1 MDFDNENNFDMD
13 MNNEINENNEID
25 DNEEENNN
33 YNEMGEE
40 EENEN
45 ENEMDNPN
53 QDYNNDINYDENV
66 FNNQIEQE
74 NQNFDEND
82 LYTLN
87 MDNIRL
93 KNKIQN
99 LNNILQQKNGEIN
112 NLKIYYSKQI
122 QLLNQNLIKYKKMEQ
137 NYINLQ
143 NEINLTKQK
152 YLKEIK
158 NKNNIIYNLQKGVD
172 IKDIKLSNLTLEE
185 SQNSDFIFALS
196 QQIKSIKQEI
206 LEEPDSE
213 QLNQDYFQKLTNE
226 QQIQFILNEIN
237 MLSQKLSEYKNNN
250 MKEIVHLRKL
260 IESNDT
266 KQKAVK
272 DQYYLNI
279 IDLKKNLTQN
289 NINDIKFPDYSL
301 NDKDETRKNNI
312 YNTIKILVEYIIN
325 NKKNDSEK
333 NNKDEELNKRLKE
346 MSELLSK
353 NNQNLSISTKN
364 NNELKIKYKELKD
377 EYDSLLNKN
386 ESEKKKYINDL
397 NKKNQQIK
405 SLEHINTKLSN
416 QINEN
421 KIENKKNLNNKKPPQ
436 KYGKISKNKNNKK
449 NEINIETKLNSGKG
463 LFNKDEKFEKNL
475 EKFLNRFTNG
485 EYETFVKN
493 KNNENIDLDNLK
505 DEIDKF
511 NKKINKD
518 LDLAE
523 KK

>member
-45 ENEMDNPN
+45 EMDNLN
-53 QDYNNDINYDENV
+53 QDFNNDINYDENV

-82 LYTLN
+82 LYSLN

-122 QLLNQNLIKYKKMEQ
+122 QLLNQNLNKYKNMEQ

-172 IKDIKLSNLTLEE
+172 IKDIKLSNMTLEE
-185 SQNSDFIFALS
+185 AQNSDFIFTLS

-206 LEEPDSE
+206 LEEPDSDS
-213 QLNQDYFQKLTNE
+213 LNQDYFQKLTNE

-237 MLSQKLSEYKNNN
+237 ILSQKLSEYKNNN
-250 MKEIVHLRKL
+250 MKKIVHLRKL
-260 IESNDT
+260 NESNDI
-266 KQKAVK
+266 KQKSVK

-301 NDKDETRKNNI
+301 NDKDETRKKYGADQVLLWRRSTDVKPPELSLDDSRYPGNDPKYKDLTENELPKTENLI
-312 YNTIKILVEYIIN
+312 DTIDRVMVYWNSDIKQDLLNGKRIIIAAHGN
-325 NKKNDSEK
+325 SLRGLIKYLDNMT
-333 NNKDEELNKRLKE
+333 DEEIIKLELQTGNPICYELDDELKPIRHYYLKE
-346 MSELLSK
+346 E
-353 NNQNLSISTKN
+353 
-364 NNELKIKYKELKD
+364 
-377 EYDSLLNKN
+377 
-386 ESEKKKYINDL
+386 
-397 NKKNQQIK
+397 
-405 SLEHINTKLSN
+405 
-416 QINEN
+416 
-421 KIENKKNLNNKKPPQ
+421 
-436 KYGKISKNKNNKK
+436 
-449 NEINIETKLNSGKG
+449 
-463 LFNKDEKFEKNL
+463 
-475 EKFLNRFTNG
+475 
-485 EYETFVKN
+485 
-493 KNNENIDLDNLK
+493 
-505 DEIDKF
+505 
-511 NKKINKD
+511 
-518 LDLAE
+518 
-523 KK
+523 